1 MSIQSLKNNKW
12 ARRAAWFV
20 LAVLVLWAIG
30 WLAVPPLLRSQGQK
44 LASEALGRQ
53 VTIGKVEFS
62 PWSLELTVHDLA
74 VAKADGKGDQ
84 LAVKRIY
91 VDAEAQSL
99 FRLAPVLDAVQVDAP
114 VVHLAQT
121 SPGHYDIDDILARF
135 ASKPQEPAAKDS
147 APPHFA
153 IYNIALNGGAVDFD
167 DRTVGR
173 VQELRDLT
181 LAVPFV
187 SNLESKREI
196 KVEPR
201 LAFKLNG
208 STFDS
213 HAESTPFLASRKTDA
228 NIRLAGFDL
237 GPYLGY
243 LPDSL
248 PVRVQSGVLDV
259 DLQLSFEQTPATAVH
274 LRGSVQAKDVRV
286 ADAQKQP
293 LLGFDALKVQI
304 ADLQPLAQ
312 RGHITAVEID
322 APKVRATRDGKGRI
336 NWTSLSAAPSEKPA
350 EKPASKEEGGWQMA
364 VDRVAVHG
372 AQVDWQ
378 DDAVAGGAQ
387 LALTGLDAEAHAIAV
402 PFAKPLQFS
411 GRAQLGAGKTGPA
424 RIDFEGQATDRLGKV
439 AASVRSLPLALG
451 APYLAE
457 QLTPSLA
464 GQLDTDLGLAWN
476 GPAVVAQIARLSLAD
491 VALSCPA
498 KATCAGAGLPGVAMR
513 GKDSLAELKALQV
526 DNARIDL
533 LRRVVE
539 VERLTLT
546 QPRALAVRDKEG
558 HWMAEQ
564 WMRATSTP
572 KVAPQPAQNAKAQAA
587 KTAEPP
593 WAVHLG
599 ALDIDGG
606 AAALHDAQP
615 AKPVALA
622 LSGVK
627 LRLEDFAPLAAKTA
641 KPSRLTVA
649 ARLGAVSNRAA
660 EPGKLEY
667 DGTLSLAPLAA
678 EGKVLATQLPLHVF
692 EPYAADAL
700 NVRIL
705 RADGSFK
712 GSVKF
717 AADAKGPAV
726 RVLGDAALDDLRVRS
741 ALLTTPKAGQDSPA
755 PRGLARQDDLLNWK
769 SLGLRGVNVALAPG
783 KPLQVDVRET
793 SLNDFFAR
801 VIVQDTGRI
810 NLQDLVKHPANAAA
824 AEAPAAGASA
834 PAAAASA
841 PAVAQAQAQATAADP
856 NAPVIRFGPV
866 SLTGGTVRFSDYFI
880 KPNYTADL
888 SELNG
893 RLSAFSSVPPT
904 GGAAPELADLELRGR
919 AEGTASL
926 EVTGK
931 LNPLAKPLALDIV
944 GKVRD
949 LELPPLSPYTVKYA
963 GHGIERGK
971 LSMDVA
977 YKVEPNGQLTAKNKL
992 VLNQLTFGDPVEGAP
1007 ASLPVRLAVALLA
1020 DRNGVIDLD
1029 LPISGSLNDPQ
1040 FSIGPVIFKIIGN
1053 IIMKA
1058 VTAPFSLLAGA
1069 FGGGS
1074 ADDQGDIVFAPGS
1087 AVLDDAARARLDKIA
1102 KSLADRA
1109 ALQLTVTGEAQ
1120 LESER
1125 EGWKKARLQAL
1136 MLAQKRSAAMRSGQA
1151 AADVAPVTPEEA
1163 PALLK
1168 EVYRRADIPKPRNLV
1183 GMAKDLPQAEMESLL
1198 LASIPVPDDAMR
1210 ELAVARGVA
1219 VRDYLAAHKVPL
1231 DRLFLGAVKTN
1242 STDKDW
1248 KPRAQLSLAT
1258 Q

>member
-12 ARRAAWFV
+12 ARRVAWFV

-74 VAKADGKGDQ
+74 IAKADGKGDQ

-135 ASKPQEPAAKDS
+135 ASKPQEPEAKDS
-147 APPHFA
+147 APPRFA
-153 IYNIALNGGAVDFD
+153 IYNIALNGGAADFD

-173 VQELRDLT
+173 TQELRELT
-181 LAVPFV
+181 LAVPFI

-201 LAFKLNG
+201 LTFKLNG
-208 STFDS
+208 SAFDS

-237 GPYLGY
+237 APYLGY

-248 PVRVQSGVLDV
+248 PVRVQSGVVDV

-274 LRGSVQAKDVRV
+274 LRGSVQAKGVRM

-312 RGHITAVEID
+312 RGHITAVELD
-322 APKVRATRDGKGRI
+322 APKVQATRDGKGRI
-336 NWTSLSAAPSEKPA
+336 NWASLAAVPDKKPA
-350 EKPASKEEGGWQMA
+350 EKTAKSEEGGWQMA
-364 VDRVAVHG
+364 VDRVAVRS

-378 DDAVAGGAQ
+378 DEAVAGGAR
-387 LALTGLDAEAHAIAV
+387 LALTGLDLDAQAIAV

-411 GRAQLGAGKTGPA
+411 GRAQVGSGKTGPA
-424 RIDFEGQATDRLGKV
+424 RIDFEGQATDRMGKV
-439 AASVRSLPLALG
+439 ATSVRALPLALG

-457 QLTPSLA
+457 QLTPNLA

-498 KATCAGAGLPGVAMR
+498 KAACVGAGLPGVAMR

-533 LRRVVE
+533 LRRAVE
-539 VERLTLT
+539 VEHLILT
-546 QPRALAVRDKEG
+546 QPRALVARDKEG

-572 KVAPQPAQNAKAQAA
+572 QAAPQPAQNTKAQA
-587 KTAEPP
+587 KTVEAP

-615 AKPVALA
+615 ARPVALA
-622 LSGVK
+622 LSGLK
-627 LRLEDFAPLAAKTA
+627 LRLEDFAPLAVKAT

-649 ARLGAVSNRAA
+649 ARLGAISARAA

-667 DGTLSLAPLAA
+667 DGTLSLTPLAA

-717 AADAKGPAV
+717 AADTKGPTV
-726 RVLGDAALDDLRVRS
+726 RVQGDAALDDLRVRS
-741 ALLTTPKAGQDSPA
+741 ALLTTPKAGQEEPV

-769 SLGLRGVNVALAPG
+769 SLGLRGVDVALAPG

-810 NLQDLVKHPANAAA
+810 NLQDLVKQPANAAA
-824 AEAPAAGASA
+824 AAPAASASA
-834 PAAAASA
+834 PVAMAPA
-841 PAVAQAQAQATAADP
+841 PAVAQAPSAAPDP

-866 SLTGGTVRFSDYFI
+866 SLTGGTVRFSDYFV

-893 RLSAFSSVPPT
+893 RLSAFSSVAPA

-931 LNPLAKPLALDIV
+931 LNPLVKPLALDIV

-949 LELPPLSPYTVKYA
+949 LELPPLSPYSVKYA

-992 VLNQLTFGDPVEGAP
+992 VLNQLTFGDPVDGAP

-1074 ADDQGDIVFAPGS
+1074 ADDQGDIAFAPGS
-1087 AVLDDAARARLDKIA
+1087 AVLDDAARTRLDKIA
-1102 KSLADRA
+1102 QSLADRA
-1109 ALQLTVTGEAQ
+1109 ALKLTVTGEAQ

-1136 MLAQKRSAAMRSGQA
+1136 MLAQKRSAAMRSGKA
-1151 AADVAPVTPEEA
+1151 VADVAPVTPEEA

-1198 LASIPVPDDAMR
+1198 LASIPVPDDAMHD
-1210 ELAVARGVA
+1210 LAVARGVA

-1231 DRLFLGAVKTN
+1231 DRLFLGAVKTGI
-1242 STDKDW
+1242 TDKDW